1 MRTTVTLDPDV
12 EKLLRRA
19 ARQRDQSFKTVLN
32 AAIRRGL
39 SVREKSK
46 RFRQKTFRMGAT
58 SPGANLTKAL
68 ALAAGIEDAE
78 IIRKLEAG
86 K

>member
-19 ARQRDQSFKTVLN
+19 RREGDQSFKTVLN

-39 SVREKSK
+39 SYSEKPK
-46 RFRQKTFRMGAT
+46 PVRQKTFRMGEPAST
-58 SPGANLTKAL
+58 VNLTKAL
-68 ALAAGIEDAE
+68 ALAASLEDAE
-78 IIRKLEAG
+78 IIQKLETG

>member
-19 ARQRDQSFKTVLN
+19 VRERGQSFKKVLN
-32 AAIRRGL
+32 SAIRHGL
-39 SVREKSK
+39 THKPK
-46 RFRQKTFRMGAT
+46 PMRFRQKTFRMGTPA
-58 SPGANLTKAL
+58 PGVNLAKAL
-68 ALAAGIEDAE
+68 QLAAELEDVE
-78 IIRKLEAG
+78 IIRKLKLG

>member
-19 ARQRDQSFKTVLN
+19 VRERGKSFKKVLN
-32 AAIRRGL
+32 SALRQGL
-39 SVREKSK
+39 SSKPKQK
-46 RFRQKTFRMGAT
+46 RFRQKSFRMGQPA
-58 SPGANLTKAL
+58 PGFNLTKAL
-68 ALAAGIEDAE
+68 ALAAELEDAE
-78 IIRKLEAG
+78 IMRKLKLG

>member
-12 EKLLRRA
+12 ERLLRRA
-19 ARQRDQSFKTVLN
+19 VRERGQSFKVVLN
-32 AAIRRGL
+32 TALRHGL
-39 SVREKSK
+39 SDKPKPK
-46 RFRQKTFRMGAT
+46 RFRQPTARMGAPA
-58 SPGANLTKAL
+58 PGINLTKAL
-68 ALAAGIEDAE
+68 ALAAALEDAE

>member
-19 ARQRDQSFKTVLN
+19 VREKGQSFKRVLN
-32 AAIRRGL
+32 AALRHGL
-39 SVREKSK
+39 SHKGK
-46 RFRQKTFRMGAT
+46 QKKFRQKSFSMGHPA
-58 SPGANLTKAL
+58 PGVNLTKAL
-68 ALAAGIEDAE
+68 ALAAALDDTV
-78 IIRKLEAG
+78 IIRKLKLG